1 MLRFAVV
8 LAAVGVCESVARMVK
23 LAVPSVV
30 GVPVIAPVGEF
41 SISPAGR
48 LPAETVQEY
57 GVTPPDACRL

>member
-30 GVPVIAPVGEF
+30 GVPLIAPVAEF
-41 SISPAGR
+41 SMSPAGR
-48 LPAETVQEY
+48 LPAETFHVY
-57 GVTPPDACRL
+57 GGTPPEA